1 MLLLLYGNNYRYESI
16 CEGLI
21 KMEKIKDEMLS
32 SLFRELFSSIQDI
45 MKRTQ
50 STMNEQDRKCNG
62 KQLENDEL
70 IIYVGLRVMQM
81 LHDIDEVIES
91 KDNVFFHYRYLNLQT
106 VVSVLLETMKYQKDS
121 RSYQFINHVPSHL
134 PKVYADEHQLMQLLS
149 EMIFIA
155 VKLSTTNQLVVGAS
169 VEEEMILV
177 RICDAKTSLSSEAI
191 HSSLT
196 WDLIEVDKSIYICK
210 KLVEVCGGK
219 MGIQSLGNRNWS
231 LYFTIPIE
239 GNKTLPK
246 SECAAH
252 SEILSNQFFLPPSKN
267 KKNHILVVMDD
278 PVSMDTILSLLPPE
292 YQLTKIIEGEEVL
305 RALKKKSTWDLVIID
320 VMLPTM
326 SGYELCYRLREQFS
340 MIELPILMM
349 TSGVQATDIQ
359 AGYEAGMNDY
369 IAKPINK
376 VELTARI
383 RTLLQMKAS
392 ELERIRLQSSV
403 MHAQIKPHFLYNTLN
418 TIAALGEVDSEKT
431 RDLLMEFG
439 NYLRTSFDKKNQ
451 KYVVPFSQEL
461 ALVKSYLYIE
471 KARFAERLRVHM
483 NIPFNLH
490 FMLPPLTLQPLVE
503 NAVHH
508 GIMKRIE
515 GGDIWISLNEEKEF
529 VHITVADNG
538 VGFTNESVE
547 AILKH
552 QMGSGIGLHTTD
564 QRLRLFYGTGLSIK
578 TTKNIGT
585 EITFKIPKVN
595 ID

>member
-1 MLLLLYGNNYRYESI
+1 
-16 CEGLI
+16 
-21 KMEKIKDEMLS
+21 MEKIKDEMLS

-45 MKRTQ
+45 MNRTQ
-50 STMNEQDRKCNG
+50 STMNEQNRKCNG

-70 IIYVGLRVMQM
+70 MIYVGLRFMQM
-81 LHDIDEVIES
+81 LHEIEEVRKT
-91 KDNVFFHYRYLNLQT
+91 KDTAFFHYRYLNLQT
-106 VVSVLLETMKYQKDS
+106 IVSVLLETMKYQEDV
-121 RSYQFINHVPSHL
+121 RSCKFINHVPSHL
-134 PKVYADEHQLMQLLS
+134 PKVYADEQQLTQLLS
-149 EMIFIA
+149 EIFFIA

-169 VEEEMILV
+169 VEEEMMLV
-177 RICDAKTSLSSEAI
+177 RICDAKTSLASEAF
-191 HSSLT
+191 HSSLAGN
-196 WDLIEVDKSIYICK
+196 LIEVEESMYICK
-210 KLVEVCGGK
+210 KLVETLGGEIA
-219 MGIQSLGNRNWS
+219 IQSPGNRNWS
-231 LYFTIPIE
+231 VYFTIPIKK
-239 GNKTLPK
+239 KTLPK
-246 SECAAH
+246 SESIAH
-252 SEILSNQFFLPPSKN
+252 PKILSNHLVLPTAKS
-267 KKNHILVVMDD
+267 ILVVMDD
-278 PVSMDTILSLLPPE
+278 PISKDAILSSLQPE
-292 YQLTKIIEGEEVL
+292 YQLTIMSEGEEVL
-305 RALKKKSTWDLVIID
+305 RALKKKSPWDLAIID

-326 SGYELCYRLREQFS
+326 SGYELCCRLREQFS
-340 MIELPILMM
+340 MIELPILM
-349 TSGVQATDIQ
+349 TTAQVQATDIQ

-369 IAKPINK
+369 ISKPIK
-376 VELTARI
+376 EVELTARMQ
-383 RTLLQMKAS
+383 TLLRMKAA

-418 TIAALGEVDSEKT
+418 TIAALGEVDSDKT
-431 RDLLMEFG
+431 HDLLMEFG

-451 KYVVPFSQEL
+451 KQVVPFEQEL

-471 KARFAERLRVHM
+471 KARFADRLRVHM
-483 NIPFNLH
+483 NIPSNLN

-515 GGDIWISLNEEKEF
+515 GGDIWISVKEEKEF
-529 VHITVADNG
+529 IHITIADNG

-585 EITFKIPKVN
+585 EITFKIPKDN

>member
-1 MLLLLYGNNYRYESI
+1 
-16 CEGLI
+16 
-21 KMEKIKDEMLS
+21 MEKIKDEMLS

-62 KQLENDEL
+62 QQLENDEL
-70 IIYVGLRVMQM
+70 MIYVGLRFMQM
-81 LHDIDEVIES
+81 LRDIEEVIKT
-91 KDNVFFHYRYLNLQT
+91 KDTAFFHYRYLNLQT
-106 VVSVLLETMKYQKDS
+106 VISVLLETMKYQKDS
-121 RSYQFINHVPSHL
+121 RSCKFINHVPSHL
-134 PKVYADEHQLMQLLS
+134 PKVYADEQQLMHLLS
-149 EMIFIA
+149 EMFFIA
-155 VKLSTTNQLVVGAS
+155 VKLSMTNQLVVGAS
-169 VEEEMILV
+169 VEEEMMLV
-177 RICDAKTSLSSEAI
+177 RICDAKTSLASEAF
-191 HSSLT
+191 HSPLVWS
-196 WDLIEVDKSIYICK
+196 LIEVEGSMYICE
-210 KLVEVCGGK
+210 KLVETLGGK
-219 MGIQSLGNRNWS
+219 MEIQSPGNRNWS
-231 LYFTIPIE
+231 VYFTIPIR

-246 SECAAH
+246 SKTTAYPK
-252 SEILSNQFFLPPSKN
+252 ILSNHLVLPTSKSD
-267 KKNHILVVMDD
+267 ILVVMDD
-278 PVSMDTILSLLPPE
+278 PISMDAILSLLPPE
-292 YQLTKIIEGEEVL
+292 YQLTIMSEGEEVL
-305 RALKKKSTWDLVIID
+305 RALKKKSTWDLAIID

-326 SGYELCYRLREQFS
+326 SGYELCCRLREQFS

-349 TSGVQATDIQ
+349 TSRVQATDIQ
-359 AGYEAGMNDY
+359 AGYKAGMNDY
-369 IAKPINK
+369 IAKPINE
-376 VELTARI
+376 VELTARMQ
-383 RTLLQMKAS
+383 TLLRMKAA

-439 NYLRTSFDKKNQ
+439 NYLRTSFDKKTQ
-451 KYVVPFSQEL
+451 KHVVPVAQEL

-471 KARFAERLRVHM
+471 KARFADRLRVHM
-483 NIPFNLH
+483 NIPSNLH

-515 GGDIWISLNEEKEF
+515 GGDIWISLEEEKEF
-529 VHITVADNG
+529 IHITVADNG

-585 EITFKIPKVN
+585 EITFKIPKDN